1 MGLFSGTHGGNLEA
15 KRAET
20 CIQEELNENNPGM
33 KMHFYVV
40 KGDVNA
46 GLKFENSLNTRPTYY
61 LKIEDKQLKY
71 EKVIPQ

>member
-1 MGLFSGTHGGNLEA
+1 
-15 KRAET
+15 
-20 CIQEELNENNPGM
+20 M